1 MIQESKHEPKF
12 TGWDVV
18 SLVIF
23 VPLVYVAGVFG
34 FGWWIKWVNESDIST
49 DRSSHL
55 YKILFYP
62 IGFCFNNMGLSF
74 LIGLGIN
81 ILLIICMVR
90 CRRISFRNKVYLT
103 AFLLTL
109 SASLASLMFI
119 VYVIGESMH

>member
-1 MIQESKHEPKF
+1 MIQECKHEPKF

-62 IGFCFNNMGLSF
+62 IGFCFNNMGIRENLNCTNCTENIFCLSNLYLNCF
-74 LIGLGIN
+74 IFF
-81 ILLIICMVR
+81 ILFGIICLV
-90 CRRISFRNKVYLT
+90 IIIT
-103 AFLLTL
+103 I
-109 SASLASLMFI
+109 FI
-119 VYVIGESMH
+119 KA